1 MAKRNPEKT
10 SQRILDAAVVEFAD
24 KGLSGAR
31 VDTIAAR
38 ANINKRMLY
47 HYFGDKEALYMAVME
62 KAYEGIRTA
71 ERELDLGASPPVD
84 AVRQLIHFTFQYF
97 VDHPE
102 FIRLLNN
109 ENLHGARYIRRSSKI
124 LELHV
129 PMVDY
134 IREVLERGAAEG
146 IFRSGVDP
154 VQLYISIAGLAY
166 FYMSNS
172 VTLGT
177 IFSRNLLTRHAIK
190 VRREHITEVILGY
203 LTNKND
209 LPG

>member
-10 SQRILDAAVVEFAD
+10 SQRILEAAMVEFAE

-47 HYFGDKEALYMAVME
+47 HYFGDKEALYVAVME

-84 AVRQLIHFTFQYF
+84 AIRELIHFTFQYF
-97 VDHPE
+97 VEHPE

-109 ENLHGARYIRRSSKI
+109 ENLHGARYIRRSARI
-124 LELHV
+124 LELHA
-129 PMVDY
+129 PMVGY
-134 IREVLERGAAEG
+134 IREVLERGVAEG
-146 IFRSGVDP
+146 TFRSGVDP

-166 FYMSNS
+166 FYLSNS

-177 IFSRNLLTRHAIK
+177 IFSRNLMTRRAINI
-190 VRREHITEVILGY
+190 RRNHITDVILGY
-203 LTNKND
+203 LMNQD
-209 LPG
+209 E